1 MYSSTG
7 THLCK
12 QPTHSTLTA
21 LLAGSSLT
29 HADTERT
36 LERSA
41 KKNEFCVTIC
51 TLPKDYIQLLL
62 NANLKVICYRY
73 RCAGTI
79 TTTAQ
84 LLCSCQLTDF
94 STYFSTRFSA
104 RQLTFG
110 DLVWFGCLF
119 VQNSTN
125 RNGSRNI
132 IQPQHQPTD
141 RRRACR
147 HCTYRCLYERMHA
160 CMFVCDVLV
169 DDR

>member
-73 RCAGTI
+73 RCGGTI
-79 TTTAQ
+79 TTAQ

-104 RQLTFG
+104 IWLFG
-110 DLVWFGCLF
+110 LVVCSCKTAPTETAAATLSNHNINQPIDDVHVDIVRTGVCMKECMHVCLF
-119 VQNSTN
+119 
-125 RNGSRNI
+125 
-132 IQPQHQPTD
+132 
-141 RRRACR
+141 AMC
-147 HCTYRCLYERMHA
+147 
-160 CMFVCDVLV
+160 
-169 DDR
+169 